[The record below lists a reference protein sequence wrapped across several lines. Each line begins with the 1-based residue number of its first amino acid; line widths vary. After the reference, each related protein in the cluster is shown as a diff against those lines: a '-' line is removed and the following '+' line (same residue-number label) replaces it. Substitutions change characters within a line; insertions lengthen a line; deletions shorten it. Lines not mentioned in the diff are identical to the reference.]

1 MNPEF
6 LITPLPTFYIRN
18 PNLIYADLY
27 HSLIAHLKKESSH
40 KTLPP
45 SLGRL
50 GCSSSSSFDLVGG
63 IDRSEDTFP
72 RPRGPSKDAGRS
84 S

>member
-6 LITPLPTFYIRN
+6 LMTPLPTFYIRN

-27 HSLIAHLKKESSH
+27 SLIAHLKKESSH

-45 SLGRL
+45 ISWASWLL
-50 GCSSSSSFDLVGG
+50 IIFVIFDLVF
-63 IDRSEDTFP
+63 R
-72 RPRGPSKDAGRS
+72 
-84 S
+84 